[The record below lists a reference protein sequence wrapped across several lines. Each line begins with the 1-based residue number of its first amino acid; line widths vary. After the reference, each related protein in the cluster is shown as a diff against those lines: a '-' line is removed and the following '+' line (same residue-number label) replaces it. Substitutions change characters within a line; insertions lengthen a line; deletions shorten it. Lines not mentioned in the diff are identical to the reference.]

1 MANLLA
7 GTAQIT
13 VDGNSYMLEGSA
25 KWSPSTVKR
34 DTLMGMD
41 GYHGVKETPVPGSI
55 SGTFRDSGS
64 MTVATFNAM
73 TNSTIVLQLA
83 NGKTV
88 VGRNMACVD
97 AQEVDSTEG
106 TFDLKFEGPLV
117 SEQTAS

>member
-13 VDGNSYMLEGSA
+13 VDGNSYMIEGGA
-25 KWSPSTVKR
+25 KYSPSTVKR
-34 DTLMGMD
+34 ETLMGMD

-55 SGTFRDSGS
+55 SITGRDSGD
-64 MTVATFNAM
+64 MVVATFNGM
-73 TNSTIVLQLA
+73 RDVTVVLQLA

-88 VGRNMACVD
+88 VGRNMSCVD
-97 AQEVDSTEG
+97 AQEVDSTEA
-106 TFDLKFEGPLV
+106 TVELKFEGPLV